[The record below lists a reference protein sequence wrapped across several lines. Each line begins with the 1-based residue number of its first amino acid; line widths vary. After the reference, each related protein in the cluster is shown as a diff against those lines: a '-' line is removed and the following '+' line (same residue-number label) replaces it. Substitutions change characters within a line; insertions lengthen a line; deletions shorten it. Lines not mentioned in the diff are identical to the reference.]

1 MVIPNIEY
9 EDRFTNMKLKE
20 IALEFLDQNNFLF
33 QENTKSSGISG
44 QEYTFQFLITGQK
57 THSTND
63 NISTGI
69 ILKDYKKSVGSD
81 GICQAERLLKDC
93 PEINKVVMISN
104 EFSVP
109 ARNLARRCGVPLISR
124 GELISMLIK
133 PKSV

>member
-1 MVIPNIEY
+1 
-9 EDRFTNMKLKE
+9 MKLKE

-44 QEYTFQFLITGQK
+44 QKYQFQFLITGQK
-57 THSTND
+57 KHAGKD

-93 PEINKVVMISN
+93 PDINKIVMISN